1 MKRIIKLM
9 PAALVLLLSA
19 CGAGAG
25 KGPAM
30 PVADPNAPVR
40 VETFAAAFQDVS
52 QQEVYATTVQA
63 YAVNNVVPQSGNR
76 IAKIYAEVGDF
87 VRAGQVLAEMDRVN
101 LNQTRLRL
109 VNDSTELSRLRELY
123 LQGGL
128 SKSDYEAAELGYN
141 VSKASYENL
150 LENTV
155 LRSPLNGVVTARN
168 YDRGDMYA
176 MSQPIFV
183 VQQITPVKLILGVS
197 EKDYTRVHKGDE
209 VSIEADAL
217 PGRTFTGTVNRL
229 YPTVDPATHTF
240 SVEVLVQNADRALRP
255 GMYAR
260 GTVTFSVNR
269 SIVVPDAA
277 LVKLQGSGQR
287 YVFVVNADNTV
298 STRVV
303 EPGVHFDSSYEILS
317 GLEEGDRVVTKGQAA
332 LKNGSTVEII

>member
-1 MKRIIKLM
+1 MKRINNLLV
-9 PAALVLLLSA
+9 PAVLLLLTA
-19 CGAGAG
+19 CGGG

-30 PVADPNAPVR
+30 PLADPNAPVK
-40 VETFAAAFQDVS
+40 VETVTAAFREVP

-76 IAKIYAEVGDF
+76 IAKIHVEVGDF
-87 VRAGQVLAEMDRVN
+87 VRAGQVLAEMDRVS

-141 VSKASYENL
+141 VSKSSYENL
-150 LENTV
+150 LENTI

-183 VQQITPVKLILGVS
+183 VQQITPVKLIIGVS

-217 PGRTFTGTVNRL
+217 PGRTFTGKVNRL
-229 YPTVDPATHTF
+229 YPTIDPTTHTF

-260 GTVTFSVNR
+260 ATVTFSVNH

-277 LVKLQGSGQR
+277 VLKQQGSGLR
-287 YVFVVNADNTV
+287 YVFVANGDGTV
-298 STRVV
+298 STRTV

-317 GLEEGDRVVTKGQAA
+317 GLQEGDRVVVKGQTS
-332 LKNGSTVEII
+332 LKNGSTVEIL